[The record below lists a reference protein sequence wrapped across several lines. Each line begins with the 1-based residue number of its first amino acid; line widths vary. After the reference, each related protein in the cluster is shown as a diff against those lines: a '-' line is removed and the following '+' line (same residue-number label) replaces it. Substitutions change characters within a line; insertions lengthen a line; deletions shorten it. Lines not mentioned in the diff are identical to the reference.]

1 MYNDLIVIGITILF
15 SFFFSGMEIAFIS
28 SNKMTLELDKQQ
40 KTLTAG
46 ILRVFSDNPS
56 QYIATM
62 LVGNNVALVVYGI
75 AFANVLEPKLSMFI
89 QSDVLILLTKTII
102 STLII
107 LFTAEFLPKAIF
119 RANANG
125 TLRAF
130 AVPVLFFYILL
141 WPIANFSMFLSR
153 GILRIFMGNKI
164 VDESDDNVFT
174 RIDLDHYVS
183 QAEQIDSEFDEG
195 PENEVKLFKNAL
207 DFSKVRLRDCMV
219 PRTELVT
226 VDEQT
231 SVEDLR
237 RKFVDSGHSKILVFR
252 DNIDNIIGYVHSS
265 QMFKNPVSIKS
276 MVNQLSIVPETMA
289 ANRLLG
295 LFFQKRKSIALV
307 VDEFGGTSGL
317 VTTEDILEEIFGDI
331 EDEHDVDTLVFK
343 PLREED
349 NSEWIVSAR
358 FDISSLNEKL
368 PIPIP
373 EDDDYD
379 TLAGYIIDNCESIPK
394 VNTLIDIDS
403 YQFRILKASNTRIE
417 LVLIKKID
425 KN

>member
-1 MYNDLIVIGITILF
+1 MYTDLIVIGITILF
-15 SFFFSGMEIAFIS
+15 SFFFSGMEIAFVS

-40 KTLTAG
+40 KNITAA
-46 ILRVFSDNPS
+46 ILRIFDENPS
-56 QYIATM
+56 QYVATM

-75 AFANVLEPKLSMFI
+75 SVSNILEPMLSNFI
-89 QSDVLILLTKTII
+89 QSDVLILLLKTII

-119 RANANG
+119 RANSNG
-125 TLRAF
+125 ALRAF
-130 AVPVLFFYILL
+130 AVPVLLFYILL
-141 WPIANFSMFLSR
+141 WPIANFSMFLSK
-153 GILRIFMGNKI
+153 GILRIFLGKKT
-164 VDESDDNVFT
+164 VDDSDDKVFT
-174 RIDLDHYVS
+174 RVDLDHYVNQS
-183 QAEQIDSEFDEG
+183 EQSDSES
-195 PENEVKLFKNAL
+195 NEQPDNEIKLFKNAL
-207 DFSKVRLRDCMV
+207 DFSKVRLRDCMM
-219 PRTELVT
+219 PRTELIA
-226 VDEQT
+226 VDELD
-231 SVEDLR
+231 SVDELR
-237 RKFVDSGHSKILVFR
+237 KKFVDSGHSKILVYR

-265 QMFKNPVSIKS
+265 QMFTDPTSIKS

-289 ANRLLG
+289 AKRLLG

-331 EDEHDVDTLVFK
+331 EDEHDIDTWVFK
-343 PLREED
+343 PVREKE
-349 NSEWIVSAR
+349 NVEWIVSAR
-358 FDISSLNEKL
+358 FDIGSLNEKL

-394 VNTLIDIDS
+394 VNTVIEIDA
-403 YQFRILKASNTRIE
+403 YQFRILKASSTRIE

-425 KN
+425 KG